1 MEQTQNQNPFEK
13 MANERISKM
22 DFKTFMDLILT
33 YKTLNM
39 FNPNN
44 PLYMYICYFVPYTPK
59 INKKQK
65 KLLFQNNLN
74 YASMTNAIKYL
85 TQMKKMSKLFEI
97 KEKPIQ
103 FTLRNCKNLQRFQK
117 VETQLRNDE
126 YNKTIIKIQKH
137 MRGFLKRISLVRII
151 DYIIIERLLLCILR
165 IQRQYRRFACRRTFK
180 VNHLINLI
188 LKDRIQKSD
197 KLKYILHS
205 YKMKVEAKKKLFIN
219 AVLKERNDKLLFL
232 QGFFKAKFA
241 HNTISQLLMS
251 EKTKYIIT
259 YPYNAHTVKLK
270 LYLDNKL
277 KMSRLY
283 DFEFCSVRKIF
294 ILKINQSD
302 IKPGKYFCQFI
313 VDNYISSDERYDLVE
328 GKDGHYYNIIE
339 FNMKGKNPY
348 GSTNTIHT
356 SINVTRS
363 DSSNNNSFDSPQ
375 LVSNKKF
382 PFNNNNYNYQNN
394 FINNM
399 NNNGNNNYMNNIN
412 NNNYLNNLNDN
423 NGNNN
428 YMNNINN
435 NNYLN
440 NLNDNNGNNNYMNN
454 NYNNNN
460 YLNNLNNKN
469 GNNNYMNN
477 NINNNNYLNNNLND
491 NINNNYM
498 NNSINNS
505 NNYMNINNNGNNN
518 YMNNMNNMNNGN
530 NNFYNYNGYNNYNNF
545 NYGYMFQKPN
555 AYGKYINEEEFIHS
569 LKNNLQGKT
578 SEFSNEFSNVD

>member
-1 MEQTQNQNPFEK
+1 
-13 MANERISKM
+13 
-22 DFKTFMDLILT
+22 
-33 YKTLNM
+33 
-39 FNPNN
+39 
-44 PLYMYICYFVPYTPK
+44 
-59 INKKQK
+59 
-65 KLLFQNNLN
+65 
-74 YASMTNAIKYL
+74 MTNAIKYL

-356 SINVTRS
+356 SINVTGT
-363 DSSNNNSFDSPQ
+363 DSSNNNSIDSPQ

-382 PFNNNNYNYQNN
+382 TYNNNNNYNYQN

-399 NNNGNNNYMNNIN
+399 NNNGNNNYINNNI

-423 NGNNN
+423 
-428 YMNNINN
+428 INN
-435 NNYLN
+435 SF
-440 NLNDNNGNNNYMNN
+440 MN
-454 NYNNNN
+454 
-460 YLNNLNNKN
+460 
-469 GNNNYMNN
+469 
-477 NINNNNYLNNNLND
+477 
-491 NINNNYM
+491 
-498 NNSINNS
+498 INNS
-505 NNYMNINNNGNNN
+505 NNYMNMNNNGNNIF
-518 YMNNMNNMNNGN
+518 MNNMSNMNNN
-530 NNFYNYNGYNNYNNF
+530 YYNYNGFNNYNNF
-545 NYGYMFQKPN
+545 NYGYMSQKPN

-569 LKNNLQGKT
+569 LKNNLQGQT